1 MGTQPKSSEDLGS
14 AVLKRLR
21 AARRY
26 LKQLQTTLPERIS
39 SPQGLVIVALILTLT
54 IVTYQGVSNISVVNN
69 GIISADVLAPQ
80 DFSII
85 DEDATEK
92 LREQTAENVSP
103 IFEYSPQVR
112 TQAVNSL
119 HDSLNEIE
127 NKYKEAMKNT
137 FNKVSLT
144 EKDLSSPEFEKFL
157 LDFLPTIE
165 SNSPL
170 GKDIS
175 VLKILAKKQFEPNLQ
190 KVFLD
195 ALDKT
200 MSAYIY
206 ASENTKEV
214 SARRIA
220 VQNLQTNERIDLRSR
235 DIINLQTAQKNLVD
249 EVAEI
254 KALTETEKAQVS
266 SVLTNFVVVNLRYS
280 EVLTN
285 SAKNLAR
292 QQIAPIETQFR
303 KNQIIARR
311 GELVTP
317 YISRVLQKVRSLQ
330 QASNYRQRIGQ
341 FVGLFILMN
350 ATVFALRKFS
360 GRTTLRQR
368 LGSIKSFS
376 VICFTLVFQTLM
388 IRLGLELCQQVA
400 MTFDL
405 IGSPIRYEFLIPFA
419 ASALMMTLLLDTIA
433 AELCGLIVCFFTGL
447 LTGGDLGLMIYAT
460 LSATAATY
468 GVERYRHRNSI
479 TRAGTIVGLIN
490 ALAIVTV
497 MLFNRQSV
505 GVDVYI
511 YNIIYGI
518 GGGLL
523 TAALVSLLLPI
534 MESLFDILTDVKL
547 LELSNMNLP
556 ILRDLSIQAPGT
568 QQHSMLV
575 GSLAESAAEAI
586 SANALLV
593 RVGCYYHDIGKM
605 MAPEMFIENQGGG
618 PNPHDKME
626 PKRSASVITG
636 HVKKGIL
643 MGQESGLPKEIV
655 DIIPQHHG
663 TRRLH
668 YFYNKALAQYS
679 KTGEPVNE
687 DHYRYPGPKPQTRE
701 AAIVMLSDCAE
712 AAARTLDEPTPESIR
727 TIVKKI
733 TEDII
738 ADGQLEE
745 CEMTMREF
753 NQVRES
759 LIQTLCSIYH
769 NRIKYPGFNSED
781 KSERSFPPAVKHIT
795 NISTNNDQK
804 MAAKASST
812 PTTSATSSTP
822 ATSSTSATS
831 SITKKLNDEEKPT
844 NTSKNS
850 KSKKN

>member
-1 MGTQPKSSEDLGS
+1 MGSTQPKSSEGLGNTIQ
-14 AVLKRLR
+14 KRWR
-21 AARRY
+21 ALRRY

-39 SPQGLVIVALILTLT
+39 SPPGMIITALVFTLA
-54 IVTYQGVSNISVVNN
+54 IVTYQGVSTTSVINN
-69 GIISADVLAPQ
+69 GIVSVDVVAPQ

-92 LREQTAENVSP
+92 LREQVAEDVAP
-103 IFEYSPQVR
+103 IFEYNPQTRNQVVS
-112 TQAVNSL
+112 A
-119 HDSLNEIE
+119 LNESLTEME
-127 NKYKEAMKNT
+127 NKYQAAIKEK
-137 FNKVSLT
+137 FNRGLS
-144 EKDLSSPEFEKFL
+144 EKELSSPEFEKFL
-157 LDFLPTIE
+157 RDFVPTIQ
-165 SNSPL
+165 SDTVL
-170 GKDIS
+170 GKDT
-175 VLKILAKKQFEPNLQ
+175 VLLNWLVKKQFNAALQ
-190 KVFLD
+190 KEFLS

-200 MSAYIY
+200 MSGYIY
-206 ASENTKEV
+206 TSDSSKEA
-214 SARRIA
+214 SARRITF
-220 VQNLQTNERIDLRSR
+220 QNIQTNERGELRSR
-235 DIINLQTAQKNLVD
+235 DIVNLKGAQKALADEIDNIELLSNDEKKQIAITFRNLV
-249 EVAEI
+249 
-254 KALTETEKAQVS
+254 LP
-266 SVLTNFVVVNLRYS
+266 NLRYS
-280 EVLTN
+280 ESLTN
-285 SAKNLAR
+285 AAKTLAR
-292 QQIAPIETQFR
+292 QQISPIETQFR

-317 YISRVLQKVRSLQ
+317 YIGRVLQKVRALQ
-330 QASNYRQRIGQ
+330 QASSYRQRLGQ
-341 FVGLFILMN
+341 FIGLFILMT

-360 GRTTLRQR
+360 SRTTLRQK
-368 LGSIKSFS
+368 LGSAKSFS
-376 VICFTLVFQTLM
+376 VICFTLAFQTLL

-405 IGSPIRYEFLIPFA
+405 VGSPIRYEFLIPFA
-419 ASALMMTLLLDTIA
+419 ASALMMTFLLDAIA

-490 ALAIVTV
+490 ALAIITV

-505 GVDVYI
+505 GIEVYV

-556 ILRDLSIQAPGT
+556 LLRDLSIQAPGT

-643 MGQESGLPKEIV
+643 MGQESGLPKEVI

-687 DHYRYPGPKPQTRE
+687 EHYRYPGPKPQTRE

-712 AAARTLDEPTPESIR
+712 AASRTLDEPTPESIR

-733 TEDII
+733 TDDII

-759 LIQTLCSIYH
+759 LIQTLCSVYH

-781 KSERSFPPAVKHIT
+781 KSERSMAPPPKPINIT
-795 NISTNNDQK
+795 TNNDQK
-804 MAAKASST
+804 MAAKAGS
-812 PTTSATSSTP
+812 TTSITKRLNEEEKP
-822 ATSSTSATS
+822 ANTS
-831 SITKKLNDEEKPT
+831 SIS
-844 NTSKNS
+844 NTAKQST

>member
-1 MGTQPKSSEDLGS
+1 MGTQPKSSEDIGS
-14 AVLKRLR
+14 TIQRRWR
-21 AARRY
+21 ALRRY
-26 LKQLQTTLPERIS
+26 LKQLQAVLPEKIS
-39 SPQGLVIVALILTLT
+39 SPQGIVITALVLTLT
-54 IVTYQGVSNISVVNN
+54 IVTYQGVSTISVVNN
-69 GIISADVLAPQ
+69 GVVSIDVLAPQ
-80 DFSII
+80 DFSVI

-103 IFEYSPQVR
+103 IFEYNPQTRSQV
-112 TQAVNSL
+112 VNSL
-119 HDSLNEIE
+119 STSLTEME
-127 NKYKEAMKNT
+127 NKYKSAIKDK
-137 FNKVSLT
+137 FNRSSPT
-144 EKDLSSPEFEKFL
+144 EKDYSSPEFEKFL
-157 LDFLPTIE
+157 SDFLSSVQSDT
-165 SNSPL
+165 PL
-170 GKDIS
+170 GKDTTALNALI
-175 VLKILAKKQFEPNLQ
+175 KRQFDASLQ
-190 KVFLD
+190 KELVD

-200 MSAYIY
+200 MNSYIY
-206 ASENTKEV
+206 ASDGKEI
-214 SARRIA
+214 SGRRITF
-220 VQNLQTNERIDLRSR
+220 QNIQTNERGDLRSR
-235 DIINLQTAQKNLVD
+235 DIINLQTAQKNLAD
-249 EVAEI
+249 EITNI
-254 KALTETEKAQVS
+254 KE
-266 SVLTNFVVVNLRYS
+266 LTNDEKKEFAGAFKNLVLANLRYS
-280 EVLTN
+280 ESLTN
-285 SAKNLAR
+285 SAKTLAR
-292 QQIAPIETQFR
+292 QQIAPLETQFR
-303 KNQIIARR
+303 KNQIVARR
-311 GELVTP
+311 GELLTP
-317 YISRVLQKVRSLQ
+317 YIGRVLQKVRGMQ
-330 QASNYRQRIGQ
+330 QVSNYRQRIGQ
-341 FVGLFILMN
+341 FIGLFILMV

-368 LGSIKSFS
+368 LGSTKSFS
-376 VICFTLVFQTLM
+376 LICFTLALQTLL

-400 MTFDL
+400 ITFDL
-405 IGSPIRYEFLIPFA
+405 IGSSIRYEFLIPFA
-419 ASALMMTLLLDTIA
+419 ASALIMTFLLDTIA

-490 ALAIVTV
+490 ALAIITV

-505 GVDVYI
+505 GIEVYV

-556 ILRDLSIQAPGT
+556 LLRDLSIQAPGT

-586 SANALLV
+586 NANALLV

-643 MGQESGLPKEIV
+643 MGQETGLPKEIV

-712 AAARTLDEPTPESIR
+712 AAARTLDEPSPESIR
-727 TIVKKI
+727 LIVKKI

-753 NQVRES
+753 NQVREA

-781 KSERSFPPAVKHIT
+781 KSERSMAPPAKNIT
-795 NISTNNDQK
+795 NISTNNEQK
-804 MAAKASST
+804 MAAKAGST
-812 PTTSATSSTP
+812 GTSTT
-822 ATSSTSATS
+822 
-831 SITKKLNDEEKPT
+831 KRLNEEEKPT
-844 NTSKNS
+844 NTSKHS
-850 KSKKN
+850 KNKKT

>member
-1 MGTQPKSSEDLGS
+1 MGTQPKSNEGIGS
-14 AVLKRLR
+14 TIQRRWR
-21 AARRY
+21 AIRRY
-26 LKQLQTTLPERIS
+26 LKQVQSTLSEKIS
-39 SPQGLVIVALILTLT
+39 SPLGIIITALLLTLT
-54 IVTYQGVSNISVVNN
+54 IVTYQGVSTSSVINN
-69 GIISADVLAPQ
+69 GIVSVDVLSPQ

-85 DEDATEK
+85 DEDATER
-92 LREQTAENVSP
+92 LREQTAENIAP
-103 IFEYSPQVR
+103 IFEYNPQARSQIVNFLS
-112 TQAVNSL
+112 NSL
-119 HDSLNEIE
+119 TEME
-127 NKYKEAMKNT
+127 NKYQVAIKDR
-137 FNKVSLT
+137 FNRNSLT
-144 EKDLSSPEFEKFL
+144 EKELSSPEFERFL
-157 LDFLPTIE
+157 SDFLPTIE
-165 SNSPL
+165 SDTVL
-170 GKDIS
+170 GKDKDFLTWL
-175 VLKILAKKQFEPNLQ
+175 VKRQFDLALQ
-190 KVFLD
+190 KNLLL

-200 MSAYIY
+200 MSSYIY
-206 ASENTKEV
+206 ASDNTDEV
-214 SARRIA
+214 SSRRITF
-220 VQNLQTNERIDLRSR
+220 QNIQTNERGELRSR
-235 DIINLQTAQKNLVD
+235 DILNLLASQKNLAD
-249 EVAEI
+249 EIDNI
-254 KALTETEKAQVS
+254 KELTSDEKKKIIETFKRLIVP
-266 SVLTNFVVVNLRYS
+266 NLRYS
-280 EVLTN
+280 DSLTS
-285 SAKNLAR
+285 SAKALAR
-292 QQIAPIETQFR
+292 QQITPIETQFR

-317 YISRVLQKVRSLQ
+317 YIGRALQKARALQ
-330 QASNYRQRIGQ
+330 QVSSYRQRIGQ
-341 FVGLFILMN
+341 FVGLFVLMI

-360 GRTTLRQR
+360 SRTTLRQR
-368 LGSIKSFS
+368 LGSTKSFS
-376 VICFTLVFQTLM
+376 VICFTLALQTLL

-400 MTFDL
+400 ITFDL
-405 IGSPIRYEFLIPFA
+405 VGSPIRYEFLIPFA
-419 ASALMMTLLLDTIA
+419 SSALIMTFLLDTVA

-490 ALAIVTV
+490 ALAIITV

-505 GVDVYI
+505 GIEVYV

-534 MESLFDILTDVKL
+534 MESVFDILTDVKL

-556 ILRDLSIQAPGT
+556 LLRELSIEAPGT

-575 GSLAESAAEAI
+575 GSLAETAAEAI
-586 SANALLV
+586 NANALLV

-605 MAPEMFIENQGGG
+605 MAPEMFIENQGAG

-643 MGQESGLPKEIV
+643 MGQEAGLPKEII

-668 YFYNKALAQYS
+668 YFYNRALAQYS

-687 DHYRYPGPKPQTRE
+687 EHYRYPGPKPQTPE

-712 AAARTLDEPTPESIR
+712 AASRTLDEPTPQSIR
-727 TIVKKI
+727 TIVKRI

-753 NQVRES
+753 NQVREA

-781 KSERSFPPAVKHIT
+781 KSERSIPPPAKPVT
-795 NISTNNDQK
+795 NIAATEEQK
-804 MAAKASST
+804 MAAKAGS
-812 PTTSATSSTP
+812 TTSAT
-822 ATSSTSATS
+822 
-831 SITKKLNDEEKPT
+831 TKRLNEEEKT
-844 NTSKNS
+844 SNNSKNSS
-850 KSKKN
+850 KSKKT

>member
-1 MGTQPKSSEDLGS
+1 MGTQPKSNESLENIQ
-14 AVLKRLR
+14 KRWR
-21 AARRY
+21 AIRRY
-26 LKQLQTTLPERIS
+26 LKQLQSTLPERIS
-39 SPQGLVIVALILTLT
+39 SSSGLVITALVLTLT
-54 IVTYQGVSNISVVNN
+54 IVTYQGVSSSSVINN
-69 GIISADVLAPQ
+69 GVVSVDVLAPQ

-85 DEDATEK
+85 DEDATER
-92 LREQTAENVSP
+92 LREQASENVSP
-103 IFEYSPQVR
+103 IFEYNPQTRSQV
-112 TQAVNSL
+112 VNSL
-119 HDSLNEIE
+119 SSTLADIE
-127 NKYKEAMKNT
+127 NKYQNRVKEK
-137 FNKVSLT
+137 FNRNNLT
-144 EKDLSSPEFEKFL
+144 EKDLSSPEFERFL
-157 LDFLPTIE
+157 TEFIPTIE
-165 SNSPL
+165 SDTVI
-170 GKDIS
+170 GKDTALLTWL
-175 VLKILAKKQFEPNLQ
+175 VKKQFDLILQ
-190 KVFLD
+190 KNLLL

-200 MSAYIY
+200 MSSYIY
-206 ASENTKEV
+206 ASDNLKEI
-214 SARRIA
+214 SNRRITF
-220 VQNLQTNERIDLRSR
+220 QNIQTNEKGELRSR
-235 DIINLQTAQKNLVD
+235 DIISLPIAQKNLVD
-249 EVAEI
+249 EIANIKELTSDEKNQVANTLKELI
-254 KALTETEKAQVS
+254 LP
-266 SVLTNFVVVNLRYS
+266 NLRYS
-280 EVLTN
+280 ESLTN
-285 SAKNLAR
+285 AARSLAR
-292 QQIAPIETQFR
+292 QQITQTEVQFR

-317 YISRVLQKVRSLQ
+317 YIGRALQKVRALQ

-341 FVGLFILMN
+341 FMGLFVLML
-350 ATVFALRKFS
+350 ATVFALRKFAS
-360 GRTTLRQR
+360 RTNLRHR
-368 LGSIKSFS
+368 LGTAKAFS
-376 VICFTLVFQTLM
+376 VICFTLALQTLL

-405 IGSPIRYEFLIPFA
+405 VGSPIRYEFLIPFA
-419 ASALMMTLLLDTIA
+419 ASALIMTFLLDTVA

-490 ALAIVTV
+490 ALAIITV

-505 GVDVYI
+505 GIEVYV
-511 YNIIYGI
+511 YNIVYGV

-523 TAALVSLLLPI
+523 TAALVSLLMPI

-556 ILRDLSIQAPGT
+556 LLRELSIQAPGT

-575 GSLAESAAEAI
+575 GSLAETAAEAI
-586 SANALLV
+586 NANALLV

-618 PNPHDKME
+618 PNPHDKLE

-687 DHYRYPGPKPQTRE
+687 DHYRYPGPKPQTPE

-712 AAARTLDEPTPESIR
+712 AAARTLDQPTPESIR

-733 TEDII
+733 MEDII

-753 NQVRES
+753 NQVREA

-781 KSERSFPPAVKHIT
+781 KSERSMAPPSKHIASVAT
-795 NISTNNDQK
+795 NEEQK
-804 MAAKASST
+804 MAAKAGS
-812 PTTSATSSTP
+812 TSS
-822 ATSSTSATS
+822 A
-831 SITKKLNDEEKPT
+831 SITKRLNEEEKPT
-844 NTSKNS
+844 TSKQSS